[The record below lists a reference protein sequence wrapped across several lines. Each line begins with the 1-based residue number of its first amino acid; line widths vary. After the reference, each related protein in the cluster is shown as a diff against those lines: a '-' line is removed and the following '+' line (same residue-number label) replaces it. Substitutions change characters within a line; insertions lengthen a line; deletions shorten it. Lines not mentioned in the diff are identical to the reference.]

1 MQTQGYVQ
9 FQGVISIGTFIV
21 VLCVAGQLWLYRYQF
36 KLMWRDY
43 CKRHG
48 IPYNGVD
55 QNHQHPRQGD

>member
-1 MQTQGYVQ
+1 MQSQGFFQ
-9 FQGVISIGTFIV
+9 FQGYISMATLIA
-21 VLCVAGQLWLYRYQF
+21 VLCVAGQLGLYRYQF

-55 QNHQHPRQGD
+55 QHRREGGE